1 MSRKFNLH
9 HLMKFKE
16 STMKKLV
23 CAALV
28 ASLGIISS
36 HAHAADGGDLAKKSS
51 CTMCH
56 APAAKGV
63 GPSWKDVATKYAG
76 QADAQAK
83 LETKVRTGGSG
94 SFSGN
99 MPPTNKG
106 VSDADIKA
114 MVAWV
119 LTQK

>member
-1 MSRKFNLH
+1 MKNLAI
-9 HLMKFKE
+9 
-16 STMKKLV
+16 
-23 CAALV
+23 AALAAAV
-28 ASLGIISS
+28 GFIGNAQ
-36 HAHAADGGDLAKKSS
+36 AADGGDLAKKSS

-63 GPSWKDVATKYAG
+63 GPSWKDIATKYAG